1 MYTELIPFFSL
12 LDNQQDKGF
21 MTQNAKEFN
30 KDFYK
35 EKDWRDNLDYQKDRN
50 QTFDKTLERN
60 QIFEKNLERNQI
72 FEKNLERNQIYEK
85 NQIDYQKDRNQIFD
99 KDPLNYQKE
108 RNQYEKNHV
117 DYQKERNQIE
127 YRDKSQMFEKNQM
140 DRDIFDKN
148 QIDFS
153 KDRNLFEKN
162 QIDYQKREFE
172 KSEKHFENEKMYE
185 AKDFSKQDDY
195 IPTTNE
201 EYNKEA
207 EKYALERKNLSSYD
221 KSVLDYKPIENNY
234 PKVDYMFEKNYQ
246 REDYQLYQN
255 NYQDSVAIL
264 RNQQHNLEILQQQ
277 HRAAEN
283 QNFFN
288 ENHIK
293 QEIDLNGDEDKFL
306 YERSKEQLG
315 ELFIMFERN
324 R

>member
-1 MYTELIPFFSL
+1 
-12 LDNQQDKGF
+12 

-35 EKDWRDNLDYQKDRN
+35 EKDWRDNLDYQKERN
-50 QTFDKTLERN
+50 QTFDKNLDRN
-60 QIFEKNLERNQI
+60 QIF
-72 FEKNLERNQIYEK
+72 EK
-85 NQIDYQKDRNQIFD
+85 NQIDYQKDRNQMYE
-99 KDPLNYQKE
+99 KDLAYQKD
-108 RNQYEKNHV
+108 RNQFEKNHV
-117 DYQKERNQIE
+117 DYQKDRNQIE
-127 YRDKSQMFEKNQM
+127 YRDKNQMFEKNQM
-140 DRDIFDKN
+140 DRSVFDKS
-148 QIDFS
+148 QM
-153 KDRNLFEKN
+153 DRNLFDKT
-162 QIDYQKREFE
+162 QLDFQKREFE
-172 KSEKHFENEKMYE
+172 KSDKHFESEKMYE

-207 EKYALERKNLSSYD
+207 EKYALERKNLSSYE

-234 PKVDYMFEKNYQ
+234 PKVDYVFEKNYQ
-246 REDYQLYQN
+246 RDDYQLYQN

-293 QEIDLNGDEDKFL
+293 QEIDLNGDDDKFL
-306 YERSKEQLG
+306 YERNKEHLG
-315 ELFIMFERN
+315 KCFY
-324 R
+324 

>member
-1 MYTELIPFFSL
+1 
-12 LDNQQDKGF
+12 

-35 EKDWRDNLDYQKDRN
+35 EKDWRDNLDYQK
-50 QTFDKTLERN
+50 ERN
-60 QIFEKNLERNQI
+60 QAFDKNLERNQI
-72 FEKNLERNQIYEK
+72 FDKNLERNQIYDK
-85 NQIDYQKDRNQIFD
+85 NQIVYQKDRNQMYE
-99 KDPLNYQKE
+99 KDPLAYQKE

-117 DYQKERNQIE
+117 DYQKDRNQIE
-127 YRDKSQMFEKNQM
+127 YRDKNQMFEKNQM
-140 DRDIFDKN
+140 DRNMFDKN
-148 QIDFS
+148 QMDYQ
-153 KDRNLFEKN
+153 KDRNSFEKT
-162 QIDYQKREFE
+162 QLDFQKREFE
-172 KSEKHFENEKMYE
+172 KSDKHFENEKMYE

-207 EKYALERKNLSSYD
+207 EKYALERKNLSSYE

-234 PKVDYMFEKNYQ
+234 QKVDYMFEKNYQ
-246 REDYQLYQN
+246 REDFQLYPN

-293 QEIDLNGDEDKFL
+293 QEIDLNGDDDKFL
-306 YERSKEQLG
+306 YERNKEHLG
-315 ELFIMFERN
+315 ECVFITTEREGKIPIVFV
-324 R
+324 